1 MVVDKAIGV
10 LRMGITCCWEL
21 SVVTSVEVC
30 LKKNTYLQRIIN
42 LWQKSVFDREK

>member
-30 LKKNTYLQRIIN
+30 LKNNTHTFAENYKLMAKI
-42 LWQKSVFDREK
+42 SF